1 MAQEFTAR
9 VRVRYAET
17 DQMGV
22 VYYGNFFTW
31 FEIGRAE
38 MLRSLGLS
46 YRQMEEDGAVLPVAK
61 ASCRYRSP
69 AHYDDEVLIRTR
81 CIALR
86 GALVTF
92 GYRLLREVPSDMQE
106 PEYLLLAEGE
116 TSHMVLDRSLN
127 RCPLPAKYVQA
138 LRSTMIEPTR
148 TPESASISDPLPKP
162 L

>member
-38 MLRSLGLS
+38 LLRSLGLS
-46 YRQMEEDGAVLPVAK
+46 YRQMEQDGAVLPVAK
-61 ASCRYRSP
+61 ASCRYRTP
-69 AHYDDEVLIRTR
+69 ARYDDEVLIRTR

-92 GYRLLREVPSDMQE
+92 GYRLVRAVAGEGE
-106 PEYLLLAEGE
+106 AEYVLLAEGE
-116 TSHMVLDRSLN
+116 TTHMVLDRSLN
-127 RCPLPAKYVQA
+127 PCPLPEKYARA
-138 LRSTMIEPTR
+138 LRGTLIADKARGDGVVS
-148 TPESASISDPLPKP
+148 
-162 L
+162 

>member
-1 MAQEFTAR
+1 MAEEFTAR

-38 MLRSLGLS
+38 LLRSLGLS

-61 ASCRYRSP
+61 ASCRYRTP

-81 CIALR
+81 CVALR
-86 GALVTF
+86 GSVVTF
-92 GYRLLREVPSDMQE
+92 GYRLVRAMSETNGA
-106 PEYLLLAEGE
+106 EYVLLAEGE
-116 TSHMVLDRSLN
+116 TTHMVVDRSLKP
-127 RCPLPAKYVQA
+127 CPLPERYARA
-138 LRSTMIEPTR
+138 LRATMPHPVSER
-148 TPESASISDPLPKP
+148 D
-162 L
+162 

>member
-9 VRVRYAET
+9 IRVRYAET

-22 VYYGNFFTW
+22 VYYGNYMTW

-46 YRQMEEDGAVLPVAK
+46 YQQMEQDGAVLPVAK
-61 ASCRYRSP
+61 ASCRYRMP
-69 AHYDDEVLIRTR
+69 ARYDDEIQIRTR

-92 GYRLLREVPSDMQE
+92 GYRIMRHVGGEDEHV
-106 PEYLLLAEGE
+106 LLAEGE
-116 TSHMVLDRSLN
+116 TTHVVVDRTLT
-127 RCPLPAKYVQA
+127 RCPMPERYAA
-138 LRSTMIEPTR
+138 AIRATM
-148 TPESASISDPLPKP
+148 
-162 L
+162 